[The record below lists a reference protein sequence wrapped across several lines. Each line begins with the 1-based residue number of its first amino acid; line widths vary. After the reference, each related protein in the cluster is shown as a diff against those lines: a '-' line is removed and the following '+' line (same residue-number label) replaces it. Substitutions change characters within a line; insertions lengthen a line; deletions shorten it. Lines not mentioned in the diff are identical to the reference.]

1 MKITKIILSVFCAS
15 ALFTACN
22 KDIENIDVYSPYTY
36 SPQYYQNLR
45 DYKASDHCIAWG
57 WFSDYTQ
64 RNSMATRFLGL
75 PDSLDICSLWGG
87 IPTTDSTLA
96 DGHYLPEVEQEMRF
110 VQQTKGTKLVVPTIV
125 RIRNFPD
132 FYRFWGH
139 TYAEGEE
146 LPDGTIAQEEINGTE
161 YAMREF
167 AGYLLAQI
175 FYNNID
181 GIDLDY
187 EPEGDPLS
195 GSNFSYF
202 VKFLGQ
208 FVGPKA
214 SAENKYTAKLMRTRW
229 VEKTDDE
236 GNKSLQKETYYDN
249 YEIVG
254 DPTKLLC
261 IDYFGQTPAADT
273 EEYTNWYVN
282 QTYGGNP
289 GGLPFGGC
297 PTEKVVYTENVG
309 DNWKAAEC
317 GKLLTYARYQP
328 ATGRKGGFGAFFMH
342 RDYIN
347 SGYGFSNYA
356 NMRRGIQIQNPT
368 IY

>member
-1 MKITKIILSVFCAS
+1 MKIAKIILSMFCAGC
-15 ALFTACN
+15 LFTACD
-22 KDIENIDVYSPYTY
+22 KDVENVDVYTPYTY
-36 SPQYYQNLR
+36 SPLYYQNLR

-64 RNSMATRFLGL
+64 SNSMATRFLGL

-96 DGHYLPEVEQEMRF
+96 DGHYLPEVEKEMRF

-125 RIRNFPD
+125 RIKSFPD
-132 FYRFWGH
+132 FYQYWDNDADH
-139 TYAEGEE
+139 TEAIE
-146 LPDGTIAQEEINGTE
+146 Q
-161 YAMREF
+161 F

-175 FYNNID
+175 FVNNID
-181 GIDLDY
+181 GVDLDY

-195 GSNFSYF
+195 GDNFTKF
-202 VKFLGQ
+202 VQFIGR

-214 SAENKYTAKLMRTRW
+214 SAQNSYVAKLGRVRW
-229 VEKTDDE
+229 VEKTSAD
-236 GNKSLQKETYYDN
+236 GVKSLQKETYYED
-249 YEIVG
+249 YTIVG

-261 IDYFGQTPAADT
+261 IDYYNQTPDAATND
-273 EEYTNWYVN
+273 YTNWYVN
-282 QTYGGNP
+282 QTYGGQA
-289 GGLPFGGC
+289 GRLPFSGC

-309 DNWKAAEC
+309 DNWKVAEC
-317 GKLLTYARYQP
+317 GQLLNYARYQP

-356 NMRRGIQIQNPT
+356 NMRRGIQIQNPP